1 MYGNFY
7 PRAAVPGLSLLERI
21 GPGGEALKAWH
32 AHAFRRA
39 VILSM
44 RSVGC
49 WNREPMHALR
59 RWVCFGALDPLDK
72 PQSKLDGVAE
82 ARRLQLLID
91 AIVDYAIYMIDV
103 DGTVRSWNAGAERL
117 KGYSAD
123 EIIGKPFSSF
133 YSPEDRAKGLPQT
146 ALRIAAETGRFSSE
160 GWRVRKDGRRFWALV
175 VVDAIRDEQG
185 QVIGF
190 AKVTRDITER
200 QQAHNEL
207 LESERRYR
215 RLIEAVVDYAIF
227 QLDPVGNVSTWNPGA
242 QRIKGYDPDEII
254 GRHFSQFYTP
264 EDIQLGVPKLALA
277 EAAKQGRF
285 EAEGWRMRKDG
296 SRFWASVVI
305 DRIKDEAGELVGFAK
320 VTRDV
325 TERKQAHEELQRVQL
340 QLAASQKLEAVGQL
354 SGGIAHDFNNLLM
367 IVLGNLETAER
378 NSRGFDNS
386 TNLQRALANAKRGA
400 QRAAALT
407 SRLLAFSRRQA
418 LDPRPINLNNFLNGL
433 QEFLQRTLG
442 ERIEVQAVG
451 SAGLWSIEADTNHLE
466 SAIINL
472 GINARDAMPDG
483 GKLTVEAVNVLAD
496 EDYCRVNPELS
507 PGQYVIVCVTDTGTG
522 MTAEVLNH
530 AFEPFFT
537 TKEPGHGTGLGL
549 SQVYGF
555 VKQSGGHVKIYSE
568 VGQGTSIRMYFPRY
582 HGEARSA
589 DSDADEIR
597 PEGEKL
603 ETILVV
609 EDDADLRAY
618 VSELLR
624 DLNYRVLVASSAQAA
639 LTILLQEE
647 SKVDLLLTDVVM
659 PGINGRELGRRAH
672 QIRPG
677 IKILYMTGYSRNAV
691 VHQGRLDEGV
701 ELLEKPVSQAKLALR
716 VREMLD
722 RFRPES

>member
-1 MYGNFY
+1 LQRS
-7 PRAAVPGLSLLERI
+7 RATSQ
-21 GPGGEALKAWH
+21 
-32 AHAFRRA
+32 
-39 VILSM
+39 
-44 RSVGC
+44 SV
-49 WNREPMHALR
+49 
-59 RWVCFGALDPLDK
+59 
-72 PQSKLDGVAE
+72 S
-82 ARRLQLLID
+82 RL
-91 AIVDYAIYMIDV
+91 
-103 DGTVRSWNAGAERL
+103 TT
-117 KGYSAD
+117 K
-123 EIIGKPFSSF
+123 
-133 YSPEDRAKGLPQT
+133 
-146 ALRIAAETGRFSSE
+146 
-160 GWRVRKDGRRFWALV
+160 
-175 VVDAIRDEQG
+175 
-185 QVIGF
+185 
-190 AKVTRDITER
+190 
-200 QQAHNEL
+200 L

-227 QLDPVGNVSTWNPGA
+227 QLDPAGNVTTWNPGA

-254 GRHFSQFYTP
+254 GRHFSRFYTP
-264 EDIQLGVPKLALA
+264 EDVQLGVPKLALA
-277 EAAKQGRF
+277 EAAEQGRF

-305 DRIKDEAGELVGFAK
+305 DRITDEAGELVGFAK

-325 TERKQAHEELQRVQL
+325 TERKQAQDELQRVQL

-378 NSRGFDNS
+378 NSRGLAES
-386 TNLQRALANAKRGA
+386 MNLQRALANAKRGA

-418 LDPRPINLNNFLNGL
+418 LDPKPINLNIFLNGL

-442 ERIEVQAVG
+442 EAIEVQTVG

-507 PGQYVIVCVTDTGTG
+507 PGQYVIVCVTDSGTG
-522 MTAEVLNH
+522 MTADVINH

-537 TKEPGHGTGLGL
+537 TKEPGQGTGLGL

-582 HGEARSA
+582 HGDARPV
-589 DSDADEIR
+589 DSDSDELR

-624 DLNYRVLVASSAQAA
+624 DLNYRVVPASSAQAA

-647 SKVDLLLTDVVM
+647 PKVDLLLTDVVM
-659 PGINGRELGRRAH
+659 PGINGRELGRRAQ

-701 ELLEKPVSQAKLALR
+701 ELLEKPISQAKLALR
-716 VREMLD
+716 LREMLD
-722 RFRPES
+722 RVDPKS

>member
-1 MYGNFY
+1 LNNA
-7 PRAAVPGLSLLERI
+7 PPDLDEI
-21 GPGGEALKAWH
+21 G
-32 AHAFRRA
+32 
-39 VILSM
+39 
-44 RSVGC
+44 
-49 WNREPMHALR
+49 
-59 RWVCFGALDPLDK
+59 D
-72 PQSKLDGVAE
+72 
-82 ARRLQLLID
+82 ARRLQQLID

-103 DGTVRSWNAGAERL
+103 DGTVRTWNSGAERV

-133 YSPEDRAKGLPQT
+133 YTPEDCARGLPQT
-146 ALRIAAETGRFSSE
+146 ALKIAAETGRFSSE
-160 GWRVRKDGRRFWALV
+160 GWRVRKDGSRFWASV
-175 VVDAIRDEQG
+175 VVDAIRDEQD
-185 QVIGF
+185 QLIGF

-200 QQAHNEL
+200 QQAHSEL
-207 LESERRYR
+207 VASEARYR

-227 QLDPVGNVSTWNPGA
+227 QLDPAGNVTTWNPGA
-242 QRIKGYDPDEII
+242 ERIKGYTPQEII
-254 GRHFSQFYTP
+254 GRSFSQFYTP
-264 EDIQLGVPKLALA
+264 EDLQLGVPQRALS
-277 EAAKQGRF
+277 EAAEQGRF

-305 DRIKDEAGELVGFAK
+305 DRITDEAGNIVGFAK

-325 TERKQAHEELQRVQL
+325 TDRKQAQEELKHVQE
-340 QLAASQKLEAVGQL
+340 QLVASQKLEAVGQL

-378 NSRGFDNS
+378 YSRHSGGS
-386 TNLQRALANAKRGA
+386 VNLQRALANAKRGA

-418 LDPRPINLNNFLNGL
+418 LDPKPITLNNFLNGL

-442 ERIEVQAVG
+442 ERIEIQTVG
-451 SAGLWSIEADTNHLE
+451 SAGLWQIEADANHLE

-472 GINARDAMPDG
+472 GINARDAMTDG
-483 GKLTVEAVNVLAD
+483 GKLTVEAVNVSAD
-496 EDYCRVNPELS
+496 EDYCRLNPELL
-507 PGQYVIVCVTDTGTG
+507 PGQYVVVCVTDTGTG
-522 MTAEVLNH
+522 MTADVLNH

-537 TKEPGHGTGLGL
+537 TKEPGQGTGLGL

-582 HGEARSA
+582 YGDARPAESDTEEAL
-589 DSDADEIR
+589 
-597 PEGEKL
+597 PEGERV

-618 VSELLR
+618 VSDLLR
-624 DLNYRVLVASSAQAA
+624 DLNYRVFAASSAQAA
-639 LTILLQEE
+639 LTILMQDAP
-647 SKVDLLLTDVVM
+647 KVDLLLTDVVM
-659 PGINGRELGRRAH
+659 PGINGRELGRRA
-672 QIRPG
+672 QQSRPG

-701 ELLEKPVSQAKLALR
+701 ELLEKPISQAKLALR
-716 VREMLD
+716 VRELLD
-722 RFRPES
+722 RLAS

>member
-1 MYGNFY
+1 
-7 PRAAVPGLSLLERI
+7 
-21 GPGGEALKAWH
+21 
-32 AHAFRRA
+32 
-39 VILSM
+39 
-44 RSVGC
+44 
-49 WNREPMHALR
+49 MHSIRCRCL
-59 RWVCFGALDPLDK
+59 GALDPLNK
-72 PQSKLDGVAE
+72 PQSKLDAIAD

-91 AIVDYAIYMIDV
+91 AIVDYAIYMIDL
-103 DGTVRSWNAGAERL
+103 DGTVLSWNSGAERL

-123 EIIGKPFSSF
+123 EIVGKSFSLF
-133 YSPEDRAKGLPQT
+133 YSPEDRAKRHPQT
-146 ALRIAAETGRFSSE
+146 ALRIAAEAGRFSSE
-160 GWRVRKDGRRFWALV
+160 GWRVRKDGTRFWALV

-190 AKVTRDITER
+190 ARVTRDITER

-227 QLDPVGNVSTWNPGA
+227 QLDPAGNVTTWNPGA

-254 GRHFSQFYTP
+254 GQHFSQFYTP

-305 DRIKDEAGELVGFAK
+305 DRITDETGELVGFAK

-325 TERKQAHEELQRVQL
+325 TERKQTQDELQRVQ
-340 QLAASQKLEAVGQL
+340 QKLAASQKLEAVGQL

-378 NSRGFDNS
+378 NSRGLAGS
-386 TNLQRALANAKRGA
+386 VNLQRALANAKRGA

-418 LDPRPINLNNFLNGL
+418 LDPQPINLNNFLNGL

-442 ERIEVQAVG
+442 ERIEVQTVG
-451 SAGLWSIEADTNHLE
+451 SAGLWSIEADANHLE

-496 EDYCRVNPELS
+496 EDYCRANPELS

-522 MTAEVLNH
+522 MTADVLNH

-537 TKEPGHGTGLGL
+537 TKDPGQGTGLGL

-582 HGEARSA
+582 HGEARPV
-589 DSDADEIR
+589 DSDEDEFR
-597 PEGEKL
+597 PEGERL

-624 DLNYRVLVASSAQAA
+624 DLNYRVVAASSAQAA

-647 SKVDLLLTDVVM
+647 PKFDLLLTDVVM
-659 PGINGRELGRRAH
+659 PGINGRELGRRAE
-672 QIRPG
+672 QIRPR

-701 ELLEKPVSQAKLALR
+701 ELLEKPISQAKLALR

-722 RFRPES
+722 RLDPKS